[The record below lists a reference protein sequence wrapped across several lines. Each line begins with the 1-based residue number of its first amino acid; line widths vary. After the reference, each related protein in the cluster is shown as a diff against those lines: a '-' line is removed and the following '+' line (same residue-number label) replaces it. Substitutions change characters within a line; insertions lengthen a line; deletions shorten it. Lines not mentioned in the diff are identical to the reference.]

1 MASKNDKTELGT
13 VVSSL
18 EGPST
23 RKFSFVINKD
33 TMVRRGQF
41 VQLDTEDGDLIGRV
55 ADVYKTNRRGPVAFT
70 HLDHTENYEVGC
82 EECHHEYKDGKNVW
96 EEGDPVKKC
105 AACHDPNRNQGNV
118 KKLSIAYH
126 KNCKTCHRNLVQR
139 GDSEDAPY
147 RKCTDCHDK
156 K

>member
-1 MASKNDKTELGT
+1 MNRKGWGLFIAVISVFILLGAGHITAGEQEVPEEIELD
-13 VVSSL
+13 S
-18 EGPST
+18 
-23 RKFSFVINKD
+23 
-33 TMVRRGQF
+33 
-41 VQLDTEDGDLIGRV
+41 
-55 ADVYKTNRRGPVAFT
+55 DVYKTNRRGPVTFT
-70 HLDHTENYEVGC
+70 HLDHTEDYEVGC
-82 EECHHEYKDGKNVW
+82 KECHHEYKDGKNVW

-147 RKCTDCHDK
+147 RKCTDCHEK